1 MKITKYRSWDEQ
13 AKCFIYFMN
22 GFYYDAEWVQ
32 GCFDFSWANA
42 EQFTGLHDKND
53 KDIYDGDI
61 LKYENFHKGFN
72 PKLQAR
78 EWDAICIIKWN
89 TEECKFSASE
99 IGHNDFM
106 FCTNNWFYYVSETI
120 GNIHE
125 NPELIK

>member
-1 MKITKYRSWDEQ
+1 MKITKYRSWNEQ

-61 LKYENFHKGFN
+61 WSRGGYCGVVVFAHSQWEFEKTKSSGHYEYPAFWS
-72 PKLQAR
+72 QA
-78 EWDAICIIKWN
+78 N
-89 TEECKFSASE
+89 S
-99 IGHNDFM
+99 GG
-106 FCTNNWFYYVSETI
+106 VI
-120 GNIHE
+120 GNIQE
-125 NPELIK
+125 NPELVK